1 MEPEAKYTLVGTAML
16 LLLAVVAGAIY
27 WLATSGQGKDVRT
40 YTIYFSHQSLEGL
53 QVRSDVRMRGI
64 RVGAVTA
71 FSFSPTRP
79 GTVQVVIGVDPTT
92 PVKEST
98 QAVVDRNL
106 VTGVAAIRLQ
116 NLNEDS
122 PPLPEAAPGEDNQ
135 VIAEGAS
142 QLQQFSETVNQL
154 AQRAD
159 ETMGHINATLSPEN
173 IAAIGQT
180 LDNIRVAS
188 QGAAGVVA
196 RLDKTLVSIGRTAD
210 RLESVTAS
218 AGADVH
224 RLADRYD
231 ALGAETTQSIREVSG
246 AVRQISVDLSAVS
259 LQAESLVIDSDV
271 EIRLTGQQLRSST
284 DALGIAARRF
294 RDPRATLFGP
304 ADGSL
309 GPGEQRR

>member
-1 MEPEAKYTLVGTAML
+1 MEPEAKYTLVGGAML
-16 LLLAVVAGAIY
+16 LLLALVAGAIY

-71 FSFSPTRP
+71 FSFSPTKP
-79 GTVQVVIGVDPTT
+79 GTVQVVIGIDPGT
-92 PVKEST
+92 PVKQST

-106 VTGVAAIRLQ
+106 VTGVATIRLQ
-116 NLNEDS
+116 NLSEDS
-122 PPLPEAAPGEDNQ
+122 PPLVEAAPGEDHA

-142 QLQQFSETVNQL
+142 QLQQFSDTVSKL

-159 ETMGHINATLSPEN
+159 ETLTRVNATLSPEN
-173 IAAIGQT
+173 IAAIGKT
-180 LDNIRVAS
+180 LDNIRIAS
-188 QGAAGVVA
+188 DDAAGVVK
-196 RLDKTLVSIGRTAD
+196 RLDQTLVSIGRSAD
-210 RLESVTAS
+210 RIDSVAAS

-231 ALGAETTQSIREVSG
+231 TLGAETTQGIREVSS
-246 AVRQISVDLSAVS
+246 AVHQLGIDLSAVS
-259 LQAESLVIDSDV
+259 QRTESLAIDSDV
-271 EIRLTGQQLRSST
+271 EIRLTAQQLRSST
-284 DALGIAARRF
+284 EALGVAARRF

-304 ADGSL
+304 AEGSL
-309 GPGEQRR
+309 GPGEKRQ

>member
-40 YTIYFSHQSLEGL
+40 YTIYFSQQSLEGL

-79 GTVQVVIGVDPTT
+79 GTVQVVVGVDPTT

-116 NLNEDS
+116 NLTEDS
-122 PPLPEAAPGEDNQ
+122 PPLADAAPGEDHQ

-142 QLQQFSETVNQL
+142 QLQQLSDTVSQL

-159 ETMGHINATLSPEN
+159 ETMGRINATLSTQN

-180 LDNIRVAS
+180 LENIRVAS
-188 QGAAGVVA
+188 QGAAGVVT
-196 RLDKTLVSIGRTAD
+196 RLDKTLLSIGRTAD

-218 AGADVH
+218 AGVDVH

-231 ALGAETTQSIREVSG
+231 ALGAETTQGIREVTG
-246 AVRQISVDLSAVS
+246 AVRQISADLSAVT
-259 LQAESLVIDSDV
+259 LRTESLVIDSDV